1 MEKAEVLADHYTTLL
16 NDRIAT
22 KEDVSLLRKDMDRL
36 RQDLEGKMVSLEER
50 LEVKMETIG
59 KDLWIK
65 MLISQFGIG
74 GLIIATLSYF
84 G

>member
-1 MEKAEVLADHYTTLL
+1 MLADHYTTLL